1 MEQFIQIKIE
11 NSEDFK
17 NEIIRGVVA
26 QIKDLG
32 FNNQKRESNPNDLI
46 SRADTAKFLNLS
58 LVKLWELTK
67 LNALPVI
74 KIGGK
79 VLYQQAD
86 LDDFINSRF
95 KNKKSCN

>member
-32 FNNQKRESNPNDLI
+32 FNNQHAVQNPNELV
-46 SRADTAKFLNLS
+46 SRAESAKKLNMS
-58 LVKLWELTK
+58 LVKLWQITK
-67 LNALPVI
+67 DKLLPVV
-74 KIGGK
+74 KIDGK
-79 VLYQQAD
+79 VLYKQSD
-86 LDDFINSRF
+86 LDEFINS
-95 KNKKSCN
+95 KLKS

>member
-1 MEQFIQIKIE
+1 MENYIQIKIE

-32 FNNQKRESNPNDLI
+32 FFNHPKVQNSSELI
-46 SRADTAKFLNLS
+46 SRADSAKILNLS

-67 LNALPVI
+67 NKALPVV

-79 VLYQQAD
+79 VLYKRSD
-86 LDDFINSRF
+86 LEQFINA
-95 KNKKSCN
+95 KLK

>member
-32 FNNQKRESNPNDLI
+32 FNNQEKEEDPNKLI
-46 SRADTAKFLNLS
+46 SRAETAKLLNIS
-58 LVKLWELTK
+58 LVKLWSITK
-67 LNALPVI
+67 DKLLPVY

-79 VLYQQAD
+79 VLYKKNEVKE
-86 LDDFINSRF
+86 FINAQNNS
-95 KNKKSCN
+95 

>member
-1 MEQFIQIKIE
+1 MKNILHIHLE
-11 NSEDFK
+11 NPEDFK

-32 FNNQKRESNPNDLI
+32 IYNQKKEENPNDLVT
-46 SRADTAKFLNLS
+46 RAETVKILNIS

-67 LNALPVI
+67 QTSLPSI

-79 VLYQQAD
+79 VLYKRSVIM
-86 LDDFINSRF
+86 DFINSQ
-95 KNKKSCN
+95 SMS

>member
-32 FNNQKRESNPNDLI
+32 FNNHQAVQNPMELM
-46 SRADTAKFLNLS
+46 SRIDAAKKLNIS
-58 LVKLWELTK
+58 LVKLWQITK
-67 LNALPVI
+67 DKLLPVI
-74 KIGGK
+74 KMDGK
-79 VLYQQAD
+79 VSYKQID
-86 LDDFINSRF
+86 LDNFINS
-95 KNKKSCN
+95 KLKS

>member
-17 NEIIRGVVA
+17 NEIIRGVVS

-32 FNNQKRESNPNDLI
+32 FINKTTLESEDDLVPRI
-46 SRADTAKFLNLS
+46 KTSEILNIS
-58 LVKLWELTK
+58 LVKLWQISKDNL
-67 LNALPVI
+67 LPVI

-79 VLYQQAD
+79 VLYKRKDIQE
-86 LDDFINSRF
+86 FINSQ
-95 KNKKSCN
+95 NKF

>member
-17 NEIIRGVVA
+17 NEIIRGVVD

-32 FNNQKRESNPNDLI
+32 FNNQKEAENNEDLV
-46 SRADTAKFLNLS
+46 SRIETAKKLNIS
-58 LVKLWELTK
+58 LVKLWQLTK
-67 LNALPVI
+67 DNLLPAY

-79 VLYQQAD
+79 VLYKKND
-86 LDDFINSRF
+86 ITEFINSQ
-95 KNKKSCN
+95 NKF

>member
-32 FNNQKRESNPNDLI
+32 FNNQKKEENPNELI
-46 SRADTAKFLNLS
+46 SRSDAAKFLNLS

-67 LNALPVI
+67 KKALPVI
-74 KIGGK
+74 KIDGK
-79 VLYQQAD
+79 VLYKRID
-86 LDDFINSRF
+86 LEQFINA
-95 KNKKSCN
+95 KLK